1 MGGRTQLGMGC
12 LNSYPSRGAEHR
24 LHEPLMGD
32 PRVRPQPELVVL
44 TTDAKGIVMRQEDL
58 RDATRAKAEAQTH
71 KLDKRLCRR
80 KAAGQTDGPSCNW
93 GSPHANAGRSACSAC
108 TYQPRASGAFG
119 RWADPVPFE
128 APWSDGTSSVVFLSL
143 G

>member
-1 MGGRTQLGMGC
+1 MGC

-71 KLDKRLCRR
+71 KLDKRLCPGEKRQAKR
-80 KAAGQTDGPSCNW
+80 MAQVAIGEALTQMLVVAHVALVLISQEHLEHLGDGRILYRLKRLGPMAPAAWC
-93 GSPHANAGRSACSAC
+93 
-108 TYQPRASGAFG
+108 
-119 RWADPVPFE
+119 
-128 APWSDGTSSVVFLSL
+128 SSVSVSTESAET
-143 G
+143 